1 MYMIIYWPGNDKIYA
16 LQNADKTIWLAET
29 LEEADKK
36 ANHLEKLNNNLEAR
50 VISIE
55 GVKE

>member
-1 MYMIIYWPGNDKIYA
+1 MYMIIYWQGNDKIYA
-16 LQNADKTIWLAET
+16 LQNTDKTIWLAET
-29 LEEADKK
+29 LEEADKR
-36 ANHLEKLNNNLEAR
+36 ANYLEKLNKNLETR

>member
-1 MYMIIYWPGNDKIYA
+1 MYMIIYWQGNDKIYT

-29 LEEADKK
+29 LEEADKR
-36 ANHLEKLNNNLEAR
+36 ANYLEKLNKNLETR